1 MYQKV
6 YSECVVEKKY
16 KEIKMEI
23 EGFSTALLNLG
34 LENKKVILIGLRT
47 KTRKKFSNFADIK
60 KYYSTL

>member
-6 YSECVVEKKY
+6 YSERNK
-16 KEIKMEI
+16 
-23 EGFSTALLNLG
+23 
-34 LENKKVILIGLRT
+34 NKKSYSYGLRT